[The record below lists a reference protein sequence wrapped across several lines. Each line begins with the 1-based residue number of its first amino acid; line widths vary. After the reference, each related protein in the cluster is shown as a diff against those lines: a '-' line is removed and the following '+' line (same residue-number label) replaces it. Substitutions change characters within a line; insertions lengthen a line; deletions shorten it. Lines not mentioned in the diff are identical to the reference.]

1 MGKELSNTKQIMK
14 RHSGLQK
21 PVQILT
27 PLAHGIAPSLHLT
40 ASWCNVG
47 PGPQTCS
54 IHWERLFM
62 GCFVFGCISTC
73 LSSWRVLLVCFL
85 ESRSV
90 GEPYILS
97 RVATG
102 LAKVRLKRLLSL
114 AAAFAM
120 KFSINNGGCAY
131 KLAQSLI

>member
-1 MGKELSNTKQIMK
+1 MGNELINKQIMK

-21 PVQILT
+21 PVPILT
-27 PLAHGIAPSLHLT
+27 PLAHGIPVAPSLHLT

-47 PGPQTCS
+47 PSPQTCS
-54 IHWERLFM
+54 IHWEHLFM
-62 GCFVFGCISTC
+62 SCFVFGCISAC

-102 LAKVRLKRLLSL
+102 LAKVRLQRLLSL
-114 AAAFAM
+114 AVAFAM
-120 KFSINNGGCAY
+120 KFAINNGGCA
-131 KLAQSLI
+131 

>member
-1 MGKELSNTKQIMK
+1 MGNELSNKQIMK
-14 RHSGLQK
+14 RRSGLQK

-27 PLAHGIAPSLHLT
+27 PLAHGIPVAPSLHLT
-40 ASWCNVG
+40 VSWCNVG
-47 PGPQTCS
+47 PSPQTCS
-54 IHWERLFM
+54 IHWEHLFM
-62 GCFVFGCISTC
+62 SCFVFGCISAC

-102 LAKVRLKRLLSL
+102 LAKVRLQWRSR
-114 AAAFAM
+114 
-120 KFSINNGGCAY
+120 
-131 KLAQSLI
+131 